1 MKKKENSSSVDT
13 KFSSK
18 KRVSFRTEERKYKS
32 VPKNRRKEP
41 RKEQGKNE
49 IIDHSNAG
57 LESCTIDKVIEEGL
71 LMAAFETLNLNSSDI

>member
-1 MKKKENSSSVDT
+1 MEKTDNSSSINT

-18 KRVSFRTEERKYKS
+18 KRVSFRTEERKFKS
-32 VPKNRRKEP
+32 VSKNRRKEQ
-41 RKEQGKNE
+41 REEQGKNE

-57 LESCTIDKVIEEGL
+57 LEICTIDKVIEEGL